1 MKYKQLAQSI
11 RAIEDDNVFKI
22 YKVKKDELEQ
32 LDAEIKKLSEKQKA
46 AAQSVWVMSSINH

>member
-32 LDAEIKKLSEKQKA
+32 LDAEIKMLSEKQKA
-46 AAQSVWVMSSINH
+46 AAQSV